1 MFIKTADKK
10 DKNTGKVYHYY
21 KLCENYRI
29 GNKIRHR
36 TIHIL
41 GKLDEIQSDKG
52 KKMLAD
58 RIEHY
63 LSGG

>member
-36 TIHIL
+36 IIHIL

-52 KKMLAD
+52 KKCLLTA
-58 RIEHY
+58 
-63 LSGG
+63 

>member
-1 MFIKTADKK
+1 
-10 DKNTGKVYHYY
+10 
-21 KLCENYRI
+21 
-29 GNKIRHR
+29 
-36 TIHIL
+36 L
-41 GKLDEIQSDKG
+41 GKLDEIQSDKE